1 MHFLIELALD
11 RTVEG
16 RERLAAQIGDFCSKE
31 NQVLTEQESDLISEI
46 LSKLLKEFE
55 TSIRQRLSERLA
67 RTRNTPHEVIVLL
80 ANDAIEVARPVLLES
95 ELLRDTDLIEVIR
108 HRGRQHRLAVARRR
122 HIPESVSEALVEA
135 GETDVITSL
144 LENQDARIAESTM
157 AYLVEESRRVDSFQ
171 EPLVNRH
178 DLSPELARKL
188 CSWVGAALRL
198 KILEQFD
205 IDLAALDDAL
215 EGAIADVQSE
225 DRAAAEEGETEDAI
239 DAAGRLAHDIAAR
252 GPISGELMV
261 RVLQRGEVP
270 LFEALFAELCGLER
284 RAALRVIYDTGGEGF
299 AIACRAMQMAKQT
312 FASLLMLS
320 RADGKVM
327 QPRDLS
333 RAIKVFDSVSLP
345 NARQVLLSWRRDEDY
360 QDAIASLRKQSQ
372 RAGA

>member
-16 RERLAAQIGDFCSKE
+16 RERLAAQIGDFCSKQ

-55 TSIRQRLSERLA
+55 NSIRQRLSERLA
-67 RTRNTPHEVIVLL
+67 KTRNTPHEIIVML
-80 ANDAIEVARPVLLES
+80 ANDEIEVARPVLLES
-95 ELLRDTDLIEVIR
+95 ELLRDADLIEVVR
-108 HRGRQHRLAVARRR
+108 HRSRQHRLAVARRR
-122 HIPESVSEALVEA
+122 HIAESVSEALVEG
-135 GETDVITSL
+135 GETDVITAL
-144 LENQDARIAESTM
+144 LENQDARISESTM
-157 AYLVEESRRVDSFQ
+157 AYLVEQSKRVDSFQ
-171 EPLVNRH
+171 EPLVNRN

-188 CSWVGAALRL
+188 CCWVGAALRL
-198 KILEQFD
+198 KILEQFE
-205 IDLAALDDAL
+205 IDLASLDDAIDGAMDDAAA
-215 EGAIADVQSE
+215 EG
-225 DRAAAEEGETEDAI
+225 RAAAEEGEAGDAI
-239 DAAGRLAHDIAAR
+239 DAAQRLARDIAAR
-252 GPISGELMV
+252 GPITGELMV
-261 RVLQRGEVP
+261 KVLQRGEVP
-270 LFEALFAELCGLER
+270 LFEALFTEFCELER

-299 AIACRAMQMAKQT
+299 AIACRAKQMAKQT

-345 NARQVLLSWRRDEDY
+345 NARQVLQSWQRDEDY
-360 QDAIASLRKQSQ
+360 QDAIASLRKQSL